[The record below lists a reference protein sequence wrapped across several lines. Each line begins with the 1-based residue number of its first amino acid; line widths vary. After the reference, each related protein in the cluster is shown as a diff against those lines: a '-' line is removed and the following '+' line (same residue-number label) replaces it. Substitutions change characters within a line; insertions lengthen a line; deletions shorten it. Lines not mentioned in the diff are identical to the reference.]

1 MGVAETQ
8 QHLWSTASLAAIY
21 VPLRFVAQA
30 AQRKVFDIVN
40 YLGLSTTIMNVVERR
55 EVVDKYIVY
64 GGMVGITTLLFL
76 IWWYV

>member
-1 MGVAETQ
+1 M
-8 QHLWSTASLAAIY
+8 
-21 VPLRFVAQA
+21 
-30 AQRKVFDIVN
+30 N